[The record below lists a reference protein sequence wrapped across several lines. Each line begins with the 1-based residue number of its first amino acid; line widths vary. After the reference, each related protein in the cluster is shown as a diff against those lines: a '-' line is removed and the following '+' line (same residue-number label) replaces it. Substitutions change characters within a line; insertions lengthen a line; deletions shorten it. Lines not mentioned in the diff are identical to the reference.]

1 MSSLIKMKILAY
13 ANQEMTQAAPQT
25 DYTLQVNPASIKYG
39 KEIQMTSQG
48 PVGGQYRAPKYAK
61 HKETTL
67 SFDTIFD
74 GTGVISELQGG
85 VSKQIQALEDVVYN
99 INGNIHR
106 PNYLKISWGST
117 IFKGVLNS
125 LNYEYTLFDPA
136 GSPLRVKISFSF
148 TGFLDKKQSAKLE
161 NKSSPDLSHI
171 IVIKAGDTIASLCNE
186 IYGDPSYCVEI
197 AKYNDLT
204 GFRNVPP
211 GTQLMFPPL
220 K

>member
-13 ANQEMTQAAPQT
+13 ANQEMTKAAPDS

-48 PVGGQYRAPKYAK
+48 PIGGQYRAPKYAK
-61 HKETTL
+61 HKEVSL

-74 GTGVISELQGG
+74 ATGVISEMKGG
-85 VSKQIQALEDVVYN
+85 INKQIQALEDVVYN
-99 INGNIHR
+99 INGSIHR

-125 LNYEYTLFDPA
+125 LNYEHTLFAPD
-136 GSPLRVKISFSF
+136 GSPLRVKISFSL

-171 IVIKAGDTIASLCNE
+171 IVLKAGDTLASLCNE
-186 IYGDPSYCVEI
+186 IYGDPSYCVDI
-197 AKYNDLT
+197 AKCNGLT
-204 GFRNVPP
+204 NFRNIAP
-211 GTQLMFPPL
+211 GTKLMFPPL
-220 K
+220 Q